1 MKFGLGL
8 AVALTLSACAG
19 GIVPRVGSPT
29 TRPGSLKPERD
40 SVPTTTSIKPV
51 TSSATTRGATAQLTG
66 VVAGPQVASLPI
78 TPDQATR
85 ALTAFRLSCPGL
97 LRRGDKSG
105 LTQADD
111 WAPACA
117 AAETATDTRGFFI
130 DQFEAIQVG
139 SGQSYATG
147 YYEPEIQGSRTRDA
161 ANQVPVYAKPDDLV
175 EIDLGTFTETL
186 KGRLISGRVSG
197 LKFVPYY
204 DRGEIDDGA
213 IAGQV
218 PVIAWA
224 ADPIEF
230 FFLQIQ
236 GSGRLKLADGSVM
249 RIGYAGQNGR
259 DYVGIGALMR
269 DRGLVVPGQ
278 LSMQGIMARLR
289 ANSDQGRAIM
299 RENKSFV
306 FFREIMGE
314 GPIGALGI
322 PVRGRVSVAVDPSFV
337 PLGAPMWLD
346 LDRPEASGLW
356 IAQDT
361 GGAIK
366 GANRVDTFWGA
377 GEEARRIAGGMSG
390 RGPAYIL
397 VPRGT
402 LARLGDA
409 AHSQP

>member
-278 LSMQGIMARLR
+278 LSMQGIMAWLR

>member
-8 AVALTLSACAG
+8 AAALTLSACAG
-19 GIVPRVGSPT
+19 GIVPRVGP
-29 TRPGSLKPERD
+29 
-40 SVPTTTSIKPV
+40 PTTTSIKPV
-51 TSSATTRGATAQLTG
+51 TSSATPPRATAQLTG
-66 VVAGPQVASLPI
+66 VVAGPQVATLPI

-85 ALTAFRLSCPGL
+85 ALTAFRLGCPGL
-97 LRRGDKSG
+97 LRRADKSG

-259 DYVGIGALMR
+259 DYVSIGALMR

-278 LSMQGIMARLR
+278 LSMQGIMAWLR
-289 ANSDQGRAIM
+289 ANPEQGRAIM

-322 PVRGRVSVAVDPSFV
+322 PVTGRVSVAADPLFV

>member
-8 AVALTLSACAG
+8 AAALTLSACAG
-19 GIVPRVGSPT
+19 GIVPRVGP
-29 TRPGSLKPERD
+29 
-40 SVPTTTSIKPV
+40 PTTTSIKPV
-51 TSSATTRGATAQLTG
+51 TSSATSPRATAQLTG
-66 VVAGPQVASLPI
+66 VVAGPQVATLPI

-85 ALTAFRLSCPGL
+85 ALTAFRLGCPGL
-97 LRRGDKSG
+97 LRRADKSG

-259 DYVGIGALMR
+259 DYVSIAR
-269 DRGLVVPGQ
+269 PGL
-278 LSMQGIMARLR
+278 
-289 ANSDQGRAIM
+289 GRAGTIVHAGNYGM
-299 RENKSFV
+299 AARESRARPCHHARKPEFC
-306 FFREIMGE
+306 FF
-314 GPIGALGI
+314 
-322 PVRGRVSVAVDPSFV
+322 
-337 PLGAPMWLD
+337 
-346 LDRPEASGLW
+346 
-356 IAQDT
+356 
-361 GGAIK
+361 
-366 GANRVDTFWGA
+366 
-377 GEEARRIAGGMSG
+377 
-390 RGPAYIL
+390 
-397 VPRGT
+397 PRNHG
-402 LARLGDA
+402 
-409 AHSQP
+409 